1 VLSEQF
7 APGKGLVVSD
17 PQRRSAAP
25 APEGVQVTF
34 DSLLAPA
41 SRDADQAA
49 SIQLWSLLPRE
60 LAALFRPRVT
70 DVAAEVLQEI
80 NRSIPV
86 YDRPREGSFGKALAF
101 GVQQAIQQFVD
112 RLADPDAPQ
121 DDRKAL
127 FRNLGRHELVKGRN
141 LDVLQS
147 AYRIGARVAWR
158 RMARLGQQAGIPIGT
173 LGVLAE
179 AVFVYMDE
187 LSALS
192 IEGYTTAQA
201 REAGTL
207 ERRRRRLLKML
218 ISQPATPAQ
227 AIGAAA
233 KAARWSLPEH
243 VFMVAMEPL
252 DARRTPHAPAL
263 GDQILVDLEG
273 TAPCLL
279 VPDTHVRDLGE
290 LEAGRTGW
298 RSAVGPR
305 TPLPEASR
313 SLQWARGALALVHHG
328 VLDDVPVTWCGDH
341 LLALW
346 LFSDMSLADKL
357 ADKVLRPL
365 SALPAAARG
374 RLSQTLLAWLKTR
387 GNAVAM
393 GDLLGLHPQTV
404 RNRMRQLENLF
415 GQRLTDPNDRFEMEL
430 ALRVL
435 DGRPA

>member
-1 VLSEQF
+1 VVSEPHRRP
-7 APGKGLVVSD
+7 APGP
-17 PQRRSAAP
+17 PQR
-25 APEGVQVTF
+25 VQIAF
-34 DSLLAPA
+34 DSLLAPG
-41 SRDADQAA
+41 SRDDDQKA

-60 LAALFRPRVT
+60 LAGLFRPRVT

-86 YDRPREGSFGKALAF
+86 YDRPRDGSLGKAVAY

-179 AVFVYMDE
+179 AIFVYMDE

-207 ERRRRRLLKML
+207 ERRRRRLLKL
-218 ISQPATPAQ
+218 LFNQPASPPQ
-227 AIGAAA
+227 AIAAAA
-233 KAARWSLPEH
+233 KAARWTLPDD
-243 VFMVAMEPL
+243 VFTVALEPL
-252 DARRTPHAPAL
+252 DAHSPPHAPAL
-263 GDQILVDLEG
+263 AGDILVDLEG
-273 TAPCLL
+273 TAPFLL
-279 VPDTHVRDLGE
+279 VPDADVRRLGE
-290 LEAGRTGW
+290 LESGRTGW
-298 RSAVGPR
+298 RSAVGPKV
-305 TPLPEASR
+305 PLRQAAR
-313 SLQWARGALALVHHG
+313 SLQWARNALALVHHG
-328 VLDDVPVTWCGDH
+328 VLDDVPVTWCADH
-341 LLALW
+341 LLTLW
-346 LFSDMSLADKL
+346 LFSDTVLADRL
-357 ADKVLRPL
+357 ADTALGPL
-365 SALPAAARG
+365 ATLPATARG

-404 RNRMRQLENLF
+404 RNRMRQLESLF
-415 GQRLTDPNDRFEMEL
+415 GDRLTDPDDRFEMEL

-435 DGRPA
+435 DGRQA

>member
-1 VLSEQF
+1 M
-7 APGKGLVVSD
+7 
-17 PQRRSAAP
+17 R
-25 APEGVQVTF
+25 VTF
-34 DSLLAPA
+34 DSLLTPA
-41 SRDADQAA
+41 TRETPN
-49 SIQLWSLLPRE
+49 QLWSLLPRE

-70 DVAAEVLQEI
+70 DVATEVLQEI

-86 YDRPREGSFGKALAF
+86 YDRPREGTFGKALAF

-127 FRNLGRHELVKGRN
+127 FRNLGRHELVNGRN

-158 RMARLGQQAGIPIGT
+158 RMARLGQQAGVPVGT

-218 ISQPATPAQ
+218 LSQPAGPAE
-227 AIGAAA
+227 AIAAA
-233 KAARWSLPEH
+233 ATAARWVVPEH
-243 VFMVAMEPL
+243 VFMVALEPL
-252 DARRTPHAPAL
+252 DAARPPRAPEL
-263 GDQILVDLEG
+263 DGQILVDLEG
-273 TAPCLL
+273 SAPCLL
-279 VPDTHVRDLGE
+279 VPDTDVRNLGE
-290 LEAGRTGW
+290 LESGRTGW

-305 TPLPEASR
+305 TPLPEAAR
-313 SLQWARGALALVHHG
+313 SLQWARAALTLVHNG

-346 LFSDMSLADKL
+346 LFSDTSLADRL

-365 SALPAAARG
+365 SALPPTARG

-404 RNRMRQLENLF
+404 RNRMRQLEHLF
-415 GQRLTDPNDRFEMEL
+415 GQRLADPNARFEMEL
-430 ALRVL
+430 ALRVQAAQ
-435 DGRPA
+435 PT